1 MKLRNKRL
9 LKKFKN
15 RKGDIN
21 WALLDYIMDECG
33 FERNLYRF
41 SYDRKQNC
49 KEEE

>member
-15 RKGDIN
+15 RKGEIN

-33 FERNLYRF
+33 FERNLRRF
-41 SYDRKQNC
+41 SYDRRKDETTQ
-49 KEEE
+49 